1 MPLIDIH
8 CHTSPLSH
16 DSALTPDAL
25 VGAAKEAGL
34 DGICLTEHDFFWDA
48 DKAEELAERHNFLV
62 IPGNEVNTEFGHMLV
77 FGLERF
83 VYGMHR
89 LHELS
94 AMVRQ
99 AGGAMVFAHPY
110 RRQLPFELRHEG
122 DWSEALA
129 RAMANEAHDHVD
141 AIEVYNGRGSR
152 RENEFAEEIRARAGL
167 PATAG
172 SDSHQRSDVG
182 VCATGFER
190 EVRGLADLI
199 AELKAGRCRPVVL
212 RPGERA

>member
-1 MPLIDIH
+1 VPLIDLH

-16 DSALTPDAL
+16 DSALTPDEL
-25 VGAAKEAGL
+25 IDAAKAAGL
-34 DGICLTEHDFFWDA
+34 DGVCLTEHDFFWDL
-48 DKAEELAERHNFLV
+48 DKAADLAKRHNSLV
-62 IPGNEVNTEFGHMLV
+62 IAGNEVNTEFGHILV

-94 AMVRQ
+94 QMVRA

-122 DWSEALA
+122 DWSDALA
-129 RAMANEAHDHVD
+129 RAMANQAHDHVD
-141 AIEVYNGRGSR
+141 AIEVYNGRGSG
-152 RENEFAEEIRARAGL
+152 RENAFSQEIRAQSGL

-182 VCATGFER
+182 TCATEFER
-190 EVRGLADLI
+190 EITGLADLI
-199 AELKAGRCRPVVL
+199 AELKDGRCRPVVL
-212 RPGERA
+212 RPDAR

>member
-1 MPLIDIH
+1 MPLIDLH

-16 DSALTPDAL
+16 DSALTPDEL
-25 VGAAKEAGL
+25 IDAAKASGL
-34 DGICLTEHDFFWDA
+34 DGICLTEHDFFWEL
-48 DKAEELAERHNFLV
+48 DKAADLAKRHNYLV
-62 IPGNEVNTEFGHMLV
+62 IAGNEVNTEFGHILV
-77 FGLERF
+77 FGLDRF

-94 AMVRQ
+94 RMVRA

-129 RAMANEAHDHVD
+129 RAMANQAHDHVD
-141 AIEVYNGRGSR
+141 AIEVYNGRGSG
-152 RENEFAEEIRARAGL
+152 RENDFSQEICRQAAL

-172 SDSHQRSDVG
+172 SDSHQRSDIG
-182 VCATGFER
+182 TCATEFER
-190 EVRGLADLI
+190 EITGLANLI
-199 AELKAGRCRPVVL
+199 DELKAGRCRPIVL
-212 RPGERA
+212 R